1 MNIGMEP
8 AFLWAAI
15 TALALAAPAAAT
27 PPRNLLRDPPQAPA
41 AADPVPPGDAAG
53 RAAQLAEAA
62 QLVDDGK
69 PDAALALLDPLLAA
83 SDLPADKGQVQTL
96 RSFALARLGRLP
108 EAREAIEFAAGTA
121 LNPVPLVLR
130 QLFVLRA
137 LGGDVPAAAQ
147 TLQLVAVS
155 NRKWL
160 ASLPTDLVDDVV
172 RATASDDEQHFDLA
186 LTLVTAGYAP
196 ADHTVGDGDGL
207 KLAVIEGL
215 ARRGRLDEAGPVIAA
230 LINPVSLVRLAVDR
244 RYQSLWPALETRLGP
259 GADVAD
265 AAYVAAAEKQL
276 AAAPGSPIARLG
288 MAEALNIAS
297 REPEAL
303 ARIADL
309 GGTAEAL
316 AALPSRALWGMS
328 LKANLLADAGR
339 IDDALAALDG
349 VAALPDNGRGVVL
362 AMRVLAADVAGETG
376 RHDAA
381 LERAALI
388 GNLSDYG
395 AQALAAV
402 RICALARSGRRAE
415 ATGAAQAVPA
425 GWTKAANNRA
435 VQNALS
441 CVGRLD
447 AAAAV
452 LIARLATEDSRSDA
466 LFDLQPFLLADRPA
480 APGRATRADLR
491 LLKAR
496 PDVKAA
502 FLKWGR
508 DLPAAIS
515 PPR

>member
-1 MNIGMEP
+1 MEP

-15 TALALAAPAAAT
+15 AALALAGPARAA
-27 PPRNLLRDPPQAPA
+27 PPRNPPPAPA
-41 AADPVPPGDAAG
+41 PAPMVPPGDAAG
-53 RAAQLAEAA
+53 RAAQLAQAA

-69 PDAALALLDPLLAA
+69 PDAALALLDPLLAN
-83 SDLPADKGQVQTL
+83 SDLPAERGQVQTL

-108 EAREAIEFAAGTA
+108 EAREAIEFAAGAA
-121 LNPVPLVLR
+121 LNPTPLVLR

-155 NRKWL
+155 NAAWL

-172 RATASDDEQHFDLA
+172 RATASDDERHFDLA
-186 LTLVTAGYAP
+186 LTLVSAGYAP
-196 ADHTVGDGDGL
+196 ADHTVGDGEGL

-215 ARRGRLDEAGPVIAA
+215 ASRGRLDEAAPVIAA
-230 LINPVSLVRLAVDR
+230 LINPVSLVRLAIDR
-244 RYQSLWPALETRLGP
+244 RYQSLWPALEARLGP

-265 AAYVAAAEKQL
+265 AAYVAAAEQQL
-276 AAAPGSPIARLG
+276 AKAPDSPIARVGL
-288 MAEALNIAS
+288 AEALNIAS

-309 GGTAEAL
+309 GGTAQAL
-316 AALPSRALWGMS
+316 AALPTRALWGMS

-339 IDDALAALDG
+339 VDDALAALDG

-376 RHDAA
+376 RYDAA
-381 LERAALI
+381 LARADAI
-388 GNLSDYG
+388 RDLSDYG

-402 RICALARSGRRAE
+402 RICALARSGRRAD
-415 ATGAAQAVPA
+415 AAAAAQALPN
-425 GWTKAANNRA
+425 GWAKEANNRA
-435 VQNALS
+435 VQNALA
-441 CVGRLD
+441 CLGRLD

-452 LIARLATEDSRSDA
+452 LIGRLAADDSRSDA
-466 LFDLQPFLLADRPA
+466 LFDLQPFLLADRPG
-480 APGRATRADLR
+480 APGRASRADMR

-502 FLKWGR
+502 FAKWGR
-508 DLPAAIS
+508 DLPAAVS

>member
-1 MNIGMEP
+1 MEP

-15 TALALAAPAAAT
+15 AALTLAGPAAAA
-27 PPRNLLRDPPQAPA
+27 PPRNPPPAPA
-41 AADPVPPGDAAG
+41 PAPVVPPGDAAG
-53 RAAQLAEAA
+53 RAAQLAQAA
-62 QLVDDGK
+62 QLVDDGNS
-69 PDAALALLDPLLAA
+69 DAALALLDPLLAA
-83 SDLPADKGQVQTL
+83 SDLPADRGQVQTL

-108 EAREAIEFAAGTA
+108 EAREAIEFAAGAA
-121 LNPVPLVLR
+121 LNPTPLVLR

-155 NRKWL
+155 NAAWL

-172 RATASDDEQHFDLA
+172 RATASDDERHFDLA
-186 LTLVTAGYAP
+186 FTLVSAGYAP
-196 ADHTVGDGDGL
+196 ADHTVGDGEGL

-215 ARRGRLDEAGPVIAA
+215 ARRGRLEEAAPVIAA
-230 LINPVSLVRLAVDR
+230 LINPVSLVRLAIDR
-244 RYQSLWPALETRLGP
+244 RYQSLWPALEARLGP

-276 AAAPGSPIARLG
+276 AKAPDSPIARIGL
-288 MAEALNIAS
+288 AEALNIAS

-309 GGTAEAL
+309 GGTAQAL
-316 AALPSRALWGMS
+316 ASLPNRALWGMS

-339 IDDALAALDG
+339 VDDALAALDG

-376 RHDAA
+376 RYDAA
-381 LERAALI
+381 LARADAI
-388 GNLSDYG
+388 RDLSDYG

-402 RICALARSGRRAE
+402 RICALARSGRRAD
-415 ATGAAQAVPA
+415 AAAAAQALPT
-425 GWTKAANNRA
+425 GWAKEANNRA

-441 CVGRLD
+441 CLGRLD

-452 LIARLATEDSRSDA
+452 LIGRLAADDSRSDA
-466 LFDLQPFLLADRPA
+466 LFDLQPFLLADRPS
-480 APGRATRADLR
+480 APGRASRADMR

-502 FLKWGR
+502 FAKWGR
-508 DLPAAIS
+508 DLPAAVS